1 MSSPLASLSKEI
13 LSNDAARS
21 LAARAI
27 KERVDWIYG
36 YSKYDVEEISAEL
49 PDRRLQDGDR
59 YEVSVS

>member
-1 MSSPLASLSKEI
+1 
-13 LSNDAARS
+13 